1 MKSALCFPA
10 AKKRGGIMPLT
21 MTLTWLI
28 YGDAILLA
36 VTYYAVPPREWFVG
50 PRINVEHTN
59 IVDVLRIGE

>member
-1 MKSALCFPA
+1 
-10 AKKRGGIMPLT
+10 MPLT